1 MARDGGARR
10 GLLGR
15 LAAGLRRTS
24 ATLGGGIGAIF
35 TGRRIDEAAL
45 EDLEELLIAG
55 DLGAATAAELT
66 AALARQ
72 RLGAEATAAE
82 VRRMLADRIAAM
94 LAPVEAPLAIEDDA
108 APHVILVAGVNGTG
122 KTTTIGKLAHRFRDE
137 GRRVMLVAG
146 DTFRAAAVEQ
156 LTIWGERAGAP
167 VVARPGGGDPAGLA
181 FDALERA
188 RADGIDVLMID
199 TAGRLQNKAHLMA
212 ELQKIDRVL
221 KKLDPRAPHSRLL
234 VLDATTGQNALNQ
247 VDVFREAI
255 AVDGLVM
262 TKLDGTAKGGVLVA
276 LARRFG
282 VPVVAIGIGE
292 GIDDLRPFD
301 ARAFADA
308 LMGLENRR
316 RAPASAAGGDSRQ
329 VGPGI
334 AGRVAERREA
344 VAGGRLGM
352 VAQRPG
358 HRGEGQGL
366 PRDPLRREERDLQ
379 ALDPR
384 RDLGPGQV
392 RPVDELH
399 QADAGDGVDRE
410 QRVDLDRGA
419 GFLLR
424 LPAGA
429 VLGVLAQLQEA
440 RGQGPEPGLRLD
452 RPAAE
457 QDAPLPGRDR
467 TDDDLGVLVADEAA
481 RIADQARQVVALRHP
496 AHDRAAADRI
506 APHGPSMTRR
516 RRESSRPVPAGRA
529 PHGGFCRAG
538 ICTAAP
544 AGRATDTT
552 M

>member
-24 ATLGGGIGAIF
+24 ATLSGGIGAIF

-167 VVARPGGGDPAGLA
+167 VVARPDGGDPAGLA

-276 LARRFG
+276 LARRFE

-308 LMGLENRR
+308 LMGLE
-316 RAPASAAGGDSRQ
+316 
-329 VGPGI
+329 
-334 AGRVAERREA
+334 E
-344 VAGGRLGM
+344 
-352 VAQRPG
+352 
-358 HRGEGQGL
+358 
-366 PRDPLRREERDLQ
+366 
-379 ALDPR
+379 
-384 RDLGPGQV
+384 
-392 RPVDELH
+392 
-399 QADAGDGVDRE
+399 
-410 QRVDLDRGA
+410 
-419 GFLLR
+419 
-424 LPAGA
+424 
-429 VLGVLAQLQEA
+429 
-440 RGQGPEPGLRLD
+440 
-452 RPAAE
+452 
-457 QDAPLPGRDR
+457 
-467 TDDDLGVLVADEAA
+467 
-481 RIADQARQVVALRHP
+481 
-496 AHDRAAADRI
+496 
-506 APHGPSMTRR
+506 
-516 RRESSRPVPAGRA
+516 
-529 PHGGFCRAG
+529 
-538 ICTAAP
+538 
-544 AGRATDTT
+544 
-552 M
+552 

>member
-188 RADGIDVLMID
+188 RAEGIDVLMID

-308 LMGLENRR
+308 LMGL
-316 RAPASAAGGDSRQ
+316 
-329 VGPGI
+329 
-334 AGRVAERREA
+334 
-344 VAGGRLGM
+344 
-352 VAQRPG
+352 
-358 HRGEGQGL
+358 
-366 PRDPLRREERDLQ
+366 
-379 ALDPR
+379 
-384 RDLGPGQV
+384 
-392 RPVDELH
+392 DE
-399 QADAGDGVDRE
+399 
-410 QRVDLDRGA
+410 
-419 GFLLR
+419 
-424 LPAGA
+424 
-429 VLGVLAQLQEA
+429 
-440 RGQGPEPGLRLD
+440 
-452 RPAAE
+452 
-457 QDAPLPGRDR
+457 
-467 TDDDLGVLVADEAA
+467 
-481 RIADQARQVVALRHP
+481 
-496 AHDRAAADRI
+496 
-506 APHGPSMTRR
+506 
-516 RRESSRPVPAGRA
+516 
-529 PHGGFCRAG
+529 
-538 ICTAAP
+538 
-544 AGRATDTT
+544 
-552 M
+552 

>member
-308 LMGLENRR
+308 LMGLE
-316 RAPASAAGGDSRQ
+316 
-329 VGPGI
+329 
-334 AGRVAERREA
+334 E
-344 VAGGRLGM
+344 
-352 VAQRPG
+352 
-358 HRGEGQGL
+358 
-366 PRDPLRREERDLQ
+366 
-379 ALDPR
+379 
-384 RDLGPGQV
+384 
-392 RPVDELH
+392 
-399 QADAGDGVDRE
+399 
-410 QRVDLDRGA
+410 
-419 GFLLR
+419 
-424 LPAGA
+424 
-429 VLGVLAQLQEA
+429 
-440 RGQGPEPGLRLD
+440 
-452 RPAAE
+452 
-457 QDAPLPGRDR
+457 
-467 TDDDLGVLVADEAA
+467 
-481 RIADQARQVVALRHP
+481 
-496 AHDRAAADRI
+496 
-506 APHGPSMTRR
+506 
-516 RRESSRPVPAGRA
+516 
-529 PHGGFCRAG
+529 
-538 ICTAAP
+538 
-544 AGRATDTT
+544 
-552 M
+552 